1 MPPQPVGPTAATR
14 HPPAPC
20 AFRGSFTSLLGCRSR
35 PLLSR
40 GTDGPAGKVK
50 ALGHVGLRLVD
61 FPLLLLLG
69 KSPYLP
75 RKANFSHF
83 FVSCFWYFWFL
94 AFFSLFCFPLCT
106 QQEEPLAKSSR
117 VRRRKKK
124 GPDDICFLQ
133 AELKAGSSQHFPKAS
148 HHLCSFHEKQKGNW
162 ILKKTVFQNA
172 TDLRIVCSLV
182 CTDFFSKTGLRSCSR
197 ISSER

>member
-1 MPPQPVGPTAATR
+1 M
-14 HPPAPC
+14 
-20 AFRGSFTSLLGCRSR
+20 GCRSR
-35 PLLSR
+35 PLPSR
-40 GTDGPAGKVK
+40 GTGRLTAKVK
-50 ALGHVGLRLVD
+50 VSGHVGLRTCGV
-61 FPLLLLLG
+61 PSAASVG
-69 KSPYLP
+69 EKSIP
-75 RKANFSHF
+75 ASEDTNFSHF

-106 QQEEPLAKSSR
+106 QQEEPLAKSST

-162 ILKKTVFQNA
+162 ILQENHFPKCQRPQN
-172 TDLRIVCSLV
+172 SLFARV
-182 CTDFFSKTGLRSCSR
+182 H
-197 ISSER
+197 